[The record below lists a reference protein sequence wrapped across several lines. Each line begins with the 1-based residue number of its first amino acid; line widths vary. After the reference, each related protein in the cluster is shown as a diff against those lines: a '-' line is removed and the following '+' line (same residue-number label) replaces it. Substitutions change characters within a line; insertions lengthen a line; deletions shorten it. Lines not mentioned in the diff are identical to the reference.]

1 MKLHQWL
8 DPDLSENEYRYE
20 LYTWW
25 DNLAQ
30 DERSAA
36 LIKAMVKSGINVEGL
51 VMKKRSVSKS

>member
-36 LIKAMVKSGINVEGL
+36 LIKAMVKSGINIEGL
-51 VMKKRSVSKS
+51 IMKKDLISNC